1 MEQNIYRN
9 ELERLRFTEKGKAAL
24 TDALMAEQTAGESR
38 RHARWMKRGVAA
50 ALAAVLL
57 VGTAAAVAGSLW
69 ENYFGLLDQGQQEV
83 LENLSKGLP
92 AAVTSNGTTITP
104 LDAFGA
110 KGVLYLMLEVEAPA
124 GTVLPV
130 LDEEEAVYW
139 LSGGVDPAVRMRLET
154 ADGREWEDISY
165 STDVT
170 CLEDDDPTDNKII
183 VVVNLSA
190 DQDLSGLTLHIPGLW
205 KWETDNTFTPIFT
218 GDFSFLIS
226 ENMGKGSAVTLDV
239 DGVTTQTPW
248 GPITLQTMELSP
260 LGIRWSYRIDDATA
274 RAAEQAAEEMSQDQN
289 GMSVQTADGS
299 QLAMEVSITPD
310 APVSVVLK
318 DGTEVSVSG
327 RLCRRGGRHSGLLRC
342 LCCPC
347 GSEPGRPSA
356 VGRYR
361 DPFKLNQRPVR
372 GGDCRPDF
380 FDKHRAA

>member
-1 MEQNIYRN
+1 MEQNVYRN

-69 ENYFGLLDQGQQEV
+69 ENYFGLLDQGHQEV
-83 LENLSKGLP
+83 LESLSKGLP
-92 AAVTSNGTTITP
+92 AAVTSNGATITP

-110 KGVLYLMLEVEAPA
+110 EGILYLMLEVEAPA
-124 GTVLPV
+124 ETVLPV

-154 ADGREWEDISY
+154 ADGREREDISY

-218 GDFSFLIS
+218 GDFPFLIS
-226 ENMGKGSAVTLDV
+226 ENMGNGSAVTLDV

-248 GPITLQTMELSP
+248 GPIALRTMELSP

-274 RAAEQAAEEMSQDQN
+274 RAAEQVAEEMSQDQN
-289 GMSVQTADGS
+289 GMSVQAADGS

-327 RLCRRGGRHSGLLRC
+327 GFAGEEDGIQVCSGAFAVPVDLSQADHLLWGDTEI
-342 LCCPC
+342 P
-347 GSEPGRPSA
+347 
-356 VGRYR
+356 
-361 DPFKLNQRPVR
+361 LN
-372 GGDCRPDF
+372 
-380 FDKHRAA
+380 